1 MTESPTRKREQTLDT
16 ASLDDALDYLR
27 AALLQTERDIPRIR
41 RLAAA
46 LRNTPCPPGSTSRL
60 VDLCR
65 IARRERG
72 RGSEIVEEAVWMA
85 LQRLADPETL
95 SFLAETL
102 RLTPR
107 RDRFVNKRRRLAVAT
122 LVQIHIEHQDDR
134 ALAVVDELL
143 TNPSPIIRSTAP
155 RLLAEIYTET
165 GYPMP
170 TAVIDRLFEL
180 METDPLPPVR
190 FAAARALCDHGLVS
204 ERKVWAWVEAFE

>member
-1 MTESPTRKREQTLDT
+1 
-16 ASLDDALDYLR
+16 
-27 AALLQTERDIPRIR
+27 
-41 RLAAA
+41 
-46 LRNTPCPPGSTSRL
+46 
-60 VDLCR
+60 
-65 IARRERG
+65 
-72 RGSEIVEEAVWMA
+72 MA

-170 TAVIDRLFEL
+170 TAVIARLFEL

-190 FAAARALCDHGLVS
+190 FAVARALFDHGLVS